1 MDLLESLNRLV
12 VEYAQ
17 KIDKNVSLDMSLKF
31 VDVPTAYDVQ
41 ISEGKVAVQP
51 SDESPKDVHF
61 TLSKDL
67 FEQILRGDIEAFTA
81 AAKGD
86 FREEAPLD
94 WRVGNSFSP
103 EKLKHIYHFLMYFF
117 TESPV
122 KVTKIGEQYARKVHG
137 ALAIPLYYH
146 EGLRSAWYM
155 IKPGEQLNEEGDKNP
170 FEQAMIVL
178 QGEGQAKFAGEEMR
192 VRKNRAYHIPKDS
205 EHVVYNDGEED
216 IVLIFL
222 AYGKGA

>member
-1 MDLLESLNRLV
+1 MDLLEILNRHAIQ
-12 VEYAQ
+12 YAQ
-17 KIDKNVSLDMSLKF
+17 KIEKNVSLDLSLQF
-31 VDVPTAYDVQ
+31 VDVPTTYDIE
-41 ISEGKVAVQP
+41 ISEGDVSVNPA
-51 SDESPKDVHF
+51 DESPKDVHF
-61 TLSKDL
+61 SLSKDL

-103 EKLKHIYHFLMYFF
+103 EKLKHIYHFLMHFF
-117 TESPV
+117 TESPI

-146 EGLRSAWYM
+146 EGVRSAWYM
-155 IKPGEQLNEEGDKNP
+155 IKPGEQINEVGDKNP
-170 FEQAMIVL
+170 FDQAMIIL
-178 QGEGQAKFAGEEMR
+178 KGEGKAKFGDEEMR
-192 VRKNRAYHIPKDS
+192 VQKNRAYHIPKNAD
-205 EHVVYNDGEED
+205 HVVWNDGEED